1 MDIYR
6 ELLVFYEGLKLYK
19 ELLSELYY
27 KAFIPQSNRN
37 FNSPYDKDLIKRDEI
52 IQKIEKRREYIV
64 RLSGRMIPIITEIIN
79 GDTIEIYEMG
89 KPRSVNIWTMGLREE
104 FDYRTAE
111 TLNACI
117 DNTNRTISKL
127 EADIEAGLR
136 DKKTGI
142 LITQQTKAAIKAPK
156 AFIAHG
162 GDSPALSKLKS
173 FLEALGVE
181 PLVVEEQPSE
191 GRSVGENVDWYARQ
205 ADCAVILATKGD
217 IDGKTGRFI
226 PRGNV
231 LIEIGKS
238 QELFKDRIVYLLQAG
253 TKFPTNISEKVWGRF
268 TTQRMDDAFIKIA
281 KELTNWGFITA
292 GITKE

>member
-6 ELLVFYEGLKLYK
+6 ELSVFYEGLKLYK
-19 ELLSELYY
+19 ELLNELYY

-37 FNSPYDKDLIKRDEI
+37 FNSPYDKDLIKRDQI
-52 IQKIEKRREYIV
+52 IQKIEERREYIV
-64 RLSGRMIPIITEIIN
+64 RMSGRMIPIITEIIN

-89 KPRSVNIWTMGLREE
+89 KPRSVNIWTIGLREE

-136 DKKTGI
+136 DKGTGKLLVP
-142 LITQQTKAAIKAPK
+142 LIESNFEVPK

-173 FLEALGVE
+173 FLEALGVQ
-181 PLVVEEQPSE
+181 PLIVEEQPSE

-205 ADCAVILATKGD
+205 ADCAIILATKGD

-238 QELFKDRIVYLLQAG
+238 QELFKDRIIYLLQAG
-253 TKFPTNISEKVWGRF
+253 VKLPTNINEKVRARFTSEK
-268 TTQRMDDAFIKIA
+268 MDDAFIKIA
-281 KELTNWGFITA
+281 KELKKF
-292 GITKE
+292 GILRAVKP